1 MWKATVDLANI
12 PALKL
17 VETFSFA
24 KGLSKEVLPIH
35 ENQRGQ
41 FHGLNMST
49 CKTEMADREA
59 LAATATCHQTQKT
72 RTTSATPRTAIKLFL
87 SATTSQLGMLYK
99 DLSTREATCS

>member
-24 KGLSKEVLPIH
+24 KGLSMEVLPIH

-59 LAATATCHQTQKT
+59 LATATCHQTQKA
-72 RTTSATPRTAIKLFL
+72 RTTSATSRTAIKLFL
-87 SATTSQLGMLYK
+87 SATTIQLGTLYK